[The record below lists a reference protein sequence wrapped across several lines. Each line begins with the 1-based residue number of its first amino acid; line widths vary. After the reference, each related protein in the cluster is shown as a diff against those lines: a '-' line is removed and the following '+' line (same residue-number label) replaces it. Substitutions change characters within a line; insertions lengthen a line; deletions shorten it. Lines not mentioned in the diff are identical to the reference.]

1 MATIHGA
8 RGTSGQTWGRAR
20 RLQDKRDLLAGS
32 SLPILHP
39 FPTSWCDEG
48 SSGLGGEFFSR
59 SYSCTRRWCQR
70 QAVATISRKDECSA
84 LHASSARALDGSAT
98 SSGGSPGRL
107 GFRFTGNEAPVIR
120 RTSSI
125 TSRTE

>member
-20 RLQDKRDLLAGS
+20 RLQDTRDLLAGS

-48 SSGLGGEFFSR
+48 SSGLGGEFLAELPGGVVVDEVHERLHRFHR
-59 SYSCTRRWCQR
+59 GRRQD
-70 QAVATISRKDECSA
+70 AVPQVEYVTFAARDA
-84 LHASSARALDGSAT
+84 LQDVARALLDDFPGS
-98 SSGGSPGRL
+98 
-107 GFRFTGNEAPVIR
+107 EQR
-120 RTSSI
+120 R
-125 TSRTE
+125 RVEVALQR